1 VYLGY
6 ETESVSKRKK
16 DSDIDDD
23 DDSTFQIMAKN
34 SDGRKSLKLDCDQLL
49 LAVGRIPNSDILD
62 IEKTGV
68 KVDEKGFI
76 ITDEYLETNVKG
88 ILHLEMRLDGINLSI
103 MLIMNL
109 VMLSTIYCILI
120 GKLQSIIL
128 QCLMLSLAHL
138 RLLE

>member
-16 DSDIDDD
+16 DSDIDD